1 MSGCGE
7 IMSCSISCGGCKM
20 YPGFD
25 ESSNTQSFI
34 VGVAPRAS
42 FGAGMRAEGDDDDD
56 DKSTIYHV

>member
-7 IMSCSISCGGCKM
+7 IMFCSISCGGCDT

-34 VGVAPRAS
+34 VGVAPRTS
-42 FGAGMRAEGDDDDD
+42 CGSGIKAEGDDDDD
-56 DKSTIYHV
+56 TPTFFHV